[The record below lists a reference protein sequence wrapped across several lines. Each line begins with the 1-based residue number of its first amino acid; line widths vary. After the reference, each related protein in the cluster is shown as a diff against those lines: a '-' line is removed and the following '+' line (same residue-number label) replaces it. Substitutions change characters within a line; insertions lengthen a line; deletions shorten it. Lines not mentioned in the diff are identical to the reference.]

1 MIAKKLF
8 QQLKNFCKFSSSSL
22 VKYSREARSQIP
34 EKELPSR
41 QNLEKFRINLLKIW
55 QNSGLSNCYCGW
67 IRTFFPDAKPLIYTL
82 LFSNPMSP
90 FFRTFILNKK
100 KPLFQIYPIMKFD
113 YYFSSYGFE
122 TSAYP

>member
-1 MIAKKLF
+1 MIAVKKLF

-67 IRTFFPDAKPLIYTL
+67 IRTFFQMLSLSSIHCYFRILCHHFFVHSSSIKKTL
-82 LFSNPMSP
+82 FN
-90 FFRTFILNKK
+90 ID
-100 KPLFQIYPIMKFD
+100 PIMIFD
-113 YYFSSYGFE
+113 YYFSSYGFDNL
-122 TSAYP
+122 